1 MVSVSYSAYNI
12 GSKDFLPFLELGQE
26 FIKFHSIRILLDL
39 ISPTG
44 SPSVGCPNKE
54 VVTKYIF
61 GHKRG
66 VVRMDAVIECVKG
79 WEGVQI
85 GVDAS
90 TMVWDT

>member
-26 FIKFHSIRILLDL
+26 FIKFHSIWILFDL

-44 SPSVGCPNKE
+44 SPSGGSPNKE
-54 VVTKYIF
+54 VVSEDIF

-66 VVRMDAVIECVKG
+66 IIRRVTVI
-79 WEGVQI
+79 
-85 GVDAS
+85 
-90 TMVWDT
+90 